1 MGGAWSKLDT
11 FLFYCIFLLFFSTLQ
26 SIPQQRVQLWVKLRF
41 LLQHV
46 KEQLVLCG
54 AGNLSLLQSALHH
67 LHLRLPLSC
76 LQALKRSDHSVR
88 PFHLHFIFWLEL
100 EVSELM
106 HGTDATT

>member
-1 MGGAWSKLDT
+1 MISVTLSVGGQGLVQT
-11 FLFYCIFLLFFSTLQ
+11 GYVFILLYLFFFFYSTLQ
-26 SIPQQRVQLWVKLRF
+26 SIPQQRVQLWVKLCL

-54 AGNLSLLQSALHH
+54 AGNFSLLQSALHH

-88 PFHLHFIFWLEL
+88 PFHLHFISFF
-100 EVSELM
+100 
-106 HGTDATT
+106 G